1 MFLTQGTRKI
11 KHKTIW
17 FLADLN
23 NFTER
28 KLYIF
33 EYIDKKIKTI
43 TVLFEKDKLTGEV
56 FSQRN
61 KGQKSK
67 DIMEQE
73 RIRILFT
80 SDDIKVEKGKPFG
93 WVYGENKE
101 IHDRKGKVVAIKQ
114 KACDYYGQKETI
126 KRVDVAL

>member
-1 MFLTQGTRKI
+1 MFLTHGTKKI

-33 EYIDKKIKTI
+33 EFIDQKVKII
-43 TVLFEKDKLTGEV
+43 TVLVEKDELTGEV

-61 KGQKSK
+61 KGQKAN
-67 DIMEQE
+67 DIIERE

-80 SDDIKVEKGKPFG
+80 SDDIKVQKGKPYG
-93 WVYGENKE
+93 WIYGENKE
-101 IHDRKGKVVAIKQ
+101 IHNRKGQVVAIKV
-114 KACDYYGQKETI
+114 KACDFYGQKETI
-126 KRVDVAL
+126 KCVDVAL

>member
-1 MFLTQGTRKI
+1 MFLTHGTKKI

-33 EYIDKKIKTI
+33 EFIDQKVKII
-43 TVLFEKDKLTGEV
+43 TVLVEKDKLTGEV

-61 KGQKSK
+61 KGQKAN
-67 DIMEQE
+67 DIIERE

-80 SDDIKVEKGKPFG
+80 SDDIKVQKGKPYG
-93 WVYGENKE
+93 WIYGENKE
-101 IHDRKGKVVAIKQ
+101 IHNRKGQVIAIKV
-114 KACDYYGQKETI
+114 KACDFYGQKGTVKCI
-126 KRVDVAL
+126 NVAP

>member
-1 MFLTQGTRKI
+1 MFLIHGTKKI

-33 EYIDKKIKTI
+33 EFIDQKVKII
-43 TVLFEKDKLTGEV
+43 TVLVEKDKLTGEV

-61 KGQKSK
+61 KGQKAN
-67 DIMEQE
+67 DIIERE

-80 SDDIKVEKGKPFG
+80 SDDIKVQKGKPYG
-93 WVYGENKE
+93 WIYGENKE
-101 IHDRKGKVVAIKQ
+101 IHNRKGQVVTIKV
-114 KACDYYGQKETI
+114 KACDFYGQKGTVKCI
-126 KRVDVAL
+126 NVAP

>member
-33 EYIDKKIKTI
+33 EYIDKNIKTI

-67 DIMEQE
+67 NIMEQE

-101 IHDRKGKVVAIKQ
+101 IHDRQGKVIAIKQ

>member
-1 MFLTQGTRKI
+1 MFLTLGTKKI

-33 EYIDKKIKTI
+33 EFIDQKVKII
-43 TVLFEKDKLTGEV
+43 TVLVEKDKLTGEV

-61 KGQKSK
+61 KGQKAN
-67 DIMEQE
+67 DIIERE

-80 SDDIKVEKGKPFG
+80 SDDIKVQKGKPYG
-93 WVYGENKE
+93 WIYGENKE
-101 IHDRKGKVVAIKQ
+101 IHNRKGQVIAIKV
-114 KACDYYGQKETI
+114 KACDFYGQKGTVKCI
-126 KRVDVAL
+126 NVAP

>member
-1 MFLTQGTRKI
+1 MFLIHGTKKI

-33 EYIDKKIKTI
+33 EFIDQKVKII
-43 TVLFEKDKLTGEV
+43 TVLVEKDKLTGEV

-61 KGQKSK
+61 KGQKAN
-67 DIMEQE
+67 DIIERE

-80 SDDIKVEKGKPFG
+80 SDDIKVQKGKPYG
-93 WVYGENKE
+93 WIYGENKE
-101 IHDRKGKVVAIKQ
+101 IHNRKGQVVAIKV
-114 KACDYYGQKETI
+114 KACDFYGQKETI
-126 KRVDVAL
+126 KCVDVAL

>member
-1 MFLTQGTRKI
+1 MFLTHGTKKI

-33 EYIDKKIKTI
+33 EFIDQKVKII
-43 TVLFEKDKLTGEV
+43 TVLVEKDKLTGEV

-61 KGQKSK
+61 KGQKAN
-67 DIMEQE
+67 DIIERE

-80 SDDIKVEKGKPFG
+80 SDDIKVQKGKPYG
-93 WVYGENKE
+93 WIYGENKE
-101 IHDRKGKVVAIKQ
+101 IHNRKGQVVAIKV
-114 KACDYYGQKETI
+114 KACDFYGQKETI
-126 KRVDVAL
+126 KCVDVAL